1 MNNNKHNKLRQLL
14 KEQIRKVILKEGF
27 QVTDNIYLS
36 MYEDNIVL
44 TQSLNG
50 SESDTGQKIE
60 IPMKNFPKILD
71 GLFNLVPVNRIPVNY
86 RQSMIAKL
94 SDKAIDQETDLD
106 AEKPDKEFK
115 GKKGK
120 DEEAAEDDVLS
131 CTSESQ
137 TVDTIAVLS
146 LNVDYVQALLLRKY
160 VFLTG

>member
-1 MNNNKHNKLRQLL
+1 MTKHEKLRQLL

-27 QVTDNIYLS
+27 QSADNIYIS
-36 MYEDNIVL
+36 MFEDNIVL
-44 TQSLNG
+44 TQSFNG
-50 SESDTGQKIE
+50 SESDMGQKIE
-60 IPMKNFPKILD
+60 ISMKDFPKILD

-120 DEEAAEDDVLS
+120 DEEGGGEEAAAEEAPEGGD
-131 CTSESQ
+131 EEEE
-137 TVDTIAVLS
+137 APAGK
-146 LNVDYVQALLLRKY
+146 NPFA
-160 VFLTG
+160 

>member
-1 MNNNKHNKLRQLL
+1 MTKHDKLRQLL

-27 QVTDNIYLS
+27 QAADNIYLS

-44 TQSLNG
+44 TQSFNG
-50 SESDTGQKIE
+50 SESDMGQKIE
-60 IPMKNFPKILD
+60 ISMKDFPKILD
-71 GLFNLVPVNRIPVNY
+71 GLFNLVPVNRIPANY

-120 DEEAAEDDVLS
+120 DEEGGEEDAA
-131 CTSESQ
+131 SEEE
-137 TVDTIAVLS
+137 TPAGEEEEAPVAGK
-146 LNVDYVQALLLRKY
+146 NPFA
-160 VFLTG
+160 

>member
-1 MNNNKHNKLRQLL
+1 MTNHDKLRKLL

-27 QVTDNIYLS
+27 QAADNIYLS

-44 TQSLNG
+44 TQSFNG
-50 SESDTGQKIE
+50 SESDMGQKIE
-60 IPMKNFPKILD
+60 ISMKDFPKILD

-120 DEEAAEDDVLS
+120 DEEEDGGEDAAPEEEAPEGGEEKEAPAS
-131 CTSESQ
+131 GKNPF
-137 TVDTIAVLS
+137 A
-146 LNVDYVQALLLRKY
+146 
-160 VFLTG
+160 